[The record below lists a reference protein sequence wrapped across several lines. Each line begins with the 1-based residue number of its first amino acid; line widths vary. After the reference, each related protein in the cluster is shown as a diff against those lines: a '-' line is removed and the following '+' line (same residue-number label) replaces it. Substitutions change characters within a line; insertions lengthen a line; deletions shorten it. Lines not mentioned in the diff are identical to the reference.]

1 MRKYTFPTE
10 VDDFIPHKEPTL
22 LLDTVEEVTP
32 SRVVCKLNVGSR
44 KAVAYTEDQE
54 LPVMALLEVMAQTLS
69 VWNSFY
75 GNRGNRKNRFGILVN
90 VSRLIVTRNGALPK
104 GMELR
109 VSADLLESN
118 ERGYVRFLCD
128 VKDVLENEIIA
139 SAKLTGL
146 VPNDTQIHDFVHQTE
161 LNAL

>member
-1 MRKYTFPTE
+1 MV

-44 KAVAYTEDQE
+44 NAVAYTEDQE
-54 LPVMALLEVMAQTLS
+54 LPVIALLEVMAQALS

-90 VSRLIVTRNGALPK
+90 VSRLIVTRNSSLPK

-109 VSADLLESN
+109 VSANLESN
-118 ERGYVRFLCD
+118 ERGHVRFLCD

-139 SAKLTGL
+139 NAKLTGL